1 MKFIVLS
8 GAYINAGDFLI
19 VDRTIRLLKEV
30 FPDSII
36 KKYKRNEDLNPYLD
50 EINESDALIIAGGP
64 AYSVDLYPN
73 IIPLI
78 EDLSKIK
85 TKIIP
90 IGPGWYGRNISNEYL
105 YDIYKFTEE
114 TKVLLKKIQEN
125 ITKLSAR
132 DWYTVRSLKANGFDN
147 AIMTGCPAWYDIPNV
162 DKTKLRD
169 NINLPFKK
177 ICISDPA
184 KLPHINQSYRVA
196 KYLREK
202 YPEAEINFI
211 FHRIDKNKKEKE
223 RKNLISALKEIG
235 VKVHDISYGV
245 DGFKIYDDCDLH
257 LGYRVHAHIYN
268 LGKRNISVLLEEDGR
283 GAGANSALKLNNI
296 IAYNEKSRMKENKL
310 IKHKHINKV
319 KVKINKIL
327 KRIGLYNVENL
338 TNKYILKNIDDYLEE
353 LNNANYNQFNTTF
366 NLMKYNYD
374 IMIKYIKNTIE
385 GENNA

>member
-1 MKFIVLS
+1 MLF
-8 GAYINAGDFLI
+8 
-19 VDRTIRLLKEV
+19 
-30 FPDSII
+30 
-36 KKYKRNEDLNPYLD
+36 
-50 EINESDALIIAGGP
+50 
-64 AYSVDLYPN
+64 
-73 IIPLI
+73 
-78 EDLSKIK
+78 
-85 TKIIP
+85 
-90 IGPGWYGRNISNEYL
+90 
-105 YDIYKFTEE
+105 
-114 TKVLLKKIQEN
+114 
-125 ITKLSAR
+125 
-132 DWYTVRSLKANGFDN
+132 RS
-147 AIMTGCPAWYDIPNV
+147 
-162 DKTKLRD
+162 
-169 NINLPFKK
+169 
-177 ICISDPA
+177 
-184 KLPHINQSYRVA
+184 
-196 KYLREK
+196 
-202 YPEAEINFI
+202 FI

-268 LGKRNISVLLEEDGR
+268 LSKRNISVLLEEDGR